1 MERRGGKLQ
10 KLGPVVEGLL
20 KGRDDGFFQK
30 VRRVQAV
37 QRLYALFDPAIRDM
51 ACPFDI
57 RFVTA
62 EGAAKGTPPVAT
74 CLIYY
79 VNPTARDALVS
90 AKESLLRA
98 LAEEMGSVLVEE
110 FAFRQVSAAM
120 LKRQI
125 RAIVLAGE

>member
-10 KLGPVVEGLL
+10 KLGPIVEGLL
-20 KGRDDGFFQK
+20 KKRDDDFFQK
-30 VRRVQAV
+30 VRRIQAV
-37 QRLYALFDPAIRDM
+37 QRLYALFDPLIRNA

-57 RFVTA
+57 RFVTPD
-62 EGAAKGTPPVAT
+62 GAGKGAPPVAT

-79 VNPTARDALVS
+79 VNPTARDALIS
-90 AKESLLRA
+90 AKDSLLRA
-98 LAEEMGSVLVEE
+98 LAEKMGAVLVEE

-125 RAIVLAGE
+125 RAIVSAGE